1 MCREGRSGNI
11 LWDFCNTH
19 SGHRAGESYNTA
31 LVLSTIKNASLA
43 SIMIYNPTLIIGVH
57 FLGVFF
63 YPRIPIFHI
72 LDRSVNI
79 LKSHVAT
86 PSYYRRNQQMDSIQT
101 SFKALFETSN
111 FNFLNEFRPVFVTLK
126 LLQHETGLKLR
137 SLAVPFVDHRKINAL
152 YKRKQPFYLEA
163 SDSNNI
169 VKRSKTDFF

>member
-1 MCREGRSGNI
+1 
-11 LWDFCNTH
+11 
-19 SGHRAGESYNTA
+19 
-31 LVLSTIKNASLA
+31 
-43 SIMIYNPTLIIGVH
+43 
-57 FLGVFF
+57 
-63 YPRIPIFHI
+63 
-72 LDRSVNI
+72 
-79 LKSHVAT
+79 
-86 PSYYRRNQQMDSIQT
+86 MDSIQT